1 MFKITLGQ
9 EYLNFIAIR
18 PSGSSSF
25 SDDLQLQ
32 FQQPIS
38 NNPHSNPEEF
48 IQCQCL
54 TNDVLPSD
62 GLAWDWINEKL
73 YWTDPED
80 LEIEVYDPA
89 TDHRR
94 SLLSTGT
101 TSIPRGLAVDPKT
114 RYILRGKTHISFQLG
129 MHAVVNIIAF

>member
-1 MFKITLGQ
+1 VEAHLSVMI
-9 EYLNFIAIR
+9 Y
-18 PSGSSSF
+18 SYSF
-25 SDDLQLQ
+25 SSQSAIIHTAILGSL
-32 FQQPIS
+32 FS
-38 NNPHSNPEEF
+38 VSVS
-48 IQCQCL
+48 

-94 SLLSTGT
+94 SLLSTGA
-101 TSIPRGLAVDPKT
+101 TSIPRGLAVDPTT
-114 RYILRGKTHISFQLG
+114 RYILRGKTHISF
-129 MHAVVNIIAF
+129 